1 LASQSFG
8 KSTYFNKVHHLK
20 DMRNVEY
27 IDRIP
32 VDLNTHDQIFELV
45 NGWLYQRQC
54 SRHIIT
60 LNAMMLMAAIKNDCF
75 GEIIKQ
81 ADLVT
86 VDGYGI
92 DWWLRKKG
100 YCNFQRLTGVNLTRE
115 LLIKSCQNGY
125 SVYFLGGTSKVVSM
139 LRKILAEQWPRLN
152 ICGIQD
158 GFSISKSRTAILQE
172 IVACKPHLLLVGL
185 GSPQQEMFLAKI
197 LPYLDATV
205 GIGVGG
211 TFEVLSGIKREAPQ
225 FIRDHGWE
233 WCFRM
238 LQDPRRLKLI
248 PDLVRFWYRYL
259 R

>member
-1 LASQSFG
+1 
-8 KSTYFNKVHHLK
+8 
-20 DMRNVEY
+20 MRNVEY

-32 VDLNTHDQIFELV
+32 VDLNTKEEIFELV
-45 NGWLYQRQC
+45 NGWLYQRQR
-54 SRHIIT
+54 SRLIIT
-60 LNAMMLMAAIKNDCF
+60 LNATMLMAAQKNDCL

-92 DWWLRKKG
+92 DWGLRQKG
-100 YCNFQRLTGVNLTRE
+100 HRNFQRLTGVNLTRE
-115 LLIKSCQNGY
+115 LLTKSCQNDY
-125 SVYFLGGTSKVVSM
+125 SVYFLGGTPKVAATM
-139 LRKILAEQWPRLN
+139 RKILPVQWPGLN
-152 ICGIQD
+152 ICGIRD
-158 GFSISKSRTAILQE
+158 GYGKSLSQTSIWQE
-172 IVACKPHLLLVGL
+172 IIACNPHLLLVGL
-185 GSPQQEMFLAKI
+185 GSPQQETFLAKI

-211 TFEVLSGIKREAPQ
+211 TFDVLMGLKWEAPS
-225 FIRDHGWE
+225 FICDHGWE

>member
-1 LASQSFG
+1 
-8 KSTYFNKVHHLK
+8 
-20 DMRNVEY
+20 MRNVEY
-27 IDRIP
+27 LDGIP
-32 VDLNTHDQIFELV
+32 VDLNTNDEIFELV
-45 NGWLYQRQC
+45 NGWLFQRLR

-60 LNAMMLMAAIKNDCF
+60 LNATMLMTALQDDYF

-92 DWWLRKKG
+92 DWGLRQKG
-100 YCNFQRLTGVNLTRE
+100 YHNFQRLTGVNLTRE
-115 LLIKSCQNGY
+115 LLTQSCQKGF
-125 SVYFLGGTSKVVSM
+125 SVYFLGGTPKVAAM
-139 LRKILAEQWPRLN
+139 LRKILPVQWPGLN

-158 GFSISKSRTAILQE
+158 GYGNCLSPTAITQE
-172 IVACKPHLLLVGL
+172 IIARKPHLLLVGL
-185 GSPQQEMFLAKI
+185 GSPQQEVFLAGI
-197 LPYLDATV
+197 LPYLEATV

-211 TFEVLSGIKREAPQ
+211 TFEVLMGLKWEAPQ

-238 LQDPRRLKLI
+238 FQDPHRLKLI